1 MKKHYLL
8 LLALLL
14 SPSVSMANVV
24 VNGTFDNNT
33 TGWVGS
39 YDAQIGDSH
48 AFPLGFPVINTGSYY
63 FGGQKA
69 SNSISQ
75 IYNLTNF
82 DLNNLSSAG
91 LNFTMSADLFGW
103 ETHNDHSIFKASF
116 YSNADA
122 SGSLLGS
129 IALDS
134 ATNDPGTWPS
144 IYTAGDFPNF
154 QTTSG
159 TLANLTTSILFTVES
174 IRLQGAAND
183 GYADNLKFALSPVT
197 TVPLPAATWLF
208 GSGLLGFL
216 GMKKRRNLKPRP

>member
-8 LLALLL
+8 LLALSL

-33 TGWVGS
+33 TGWAGS
-39 YDAQIGDSH
+39 YSAQVGGSG
-48 AFPLGFPVINTGSYY
+48 GFPSIDTGSYY
-63 FGGQKA
+63 FGGQNA
-69 SNSISQ
+69 SNIITQ

-82 DLNNLSSAG
+82 DLNSLSSAG

-116 YSNADA
+116 YSNVGA

-154 QTTSG
+154 QTTTGKLS
-159 TLANLTTSILFTVES
+159 NLTTSILFTVES
-174 IRLQGAAND
+174 LRLQGADND
-183 GYADNLKFALSPVT
+183 GYADNLNFSLSPVT
-197 TVPLPAATWLF
+197 TVPLPDAVWLF
-208 GSGLLGFL
+208 GSGLLGLF
-216 GMKKRRNLKPRP
+216 GMKKKS

>member
-1 MKKHYLL
+1 MIKYYLI
-8 LLALLL
+8 LLAL
-14 SPSVSMANVV
+14 SMSSTASMANVV

-39 YDAQIGDSH
+39 YNAQVGGSG
-48 AFPLGFPVINTGSYY
+48 GFPTIDTGSYY

-69 SNSISQ
+69 SNSITQ

-91 LNFTMSADLFGW
+91 LNFKMSADLFGW

-144 IYTAGDFPNF
+144 IYIAGSFPNF
-154 QTTSG
+154 QSTAGILS
-159 TLANLTTSILFTVES
+159 NLTTSILFTVES
-174 IRLQGAAND
+174 IRLAGSDND
-183 GYADNLKFALSPVT
+183 GYADNLKFSLSPVT
-197 TVPLPAATWLF
+197 AVPLPAAAWLF